1 MAENLTGGTEN
12 FLKQHPYAAAG
23 IVLGVVLV
31 VWWLVSSGSSATPVA
46 GTGSTDDTG
55 TTDAAAIQA
64 AQLTANGNLAT
75 AQLSAQALN
84 NQTAAGLQIGL
95 ASIAGQQASTVAQ
108 SVAAGQVAQFN
119 SAAEIAAS
127 NSGVAIAQAQV
138 QGDEQLSNNA
148 TLASEYASLGGLLSN
163 FFGSAGASGA
173 TAPFGTA
180 TQSSGAGQ
188 SSGAHAGGAPAHPQA
203 QPTTTYIPAV
213 VWQSINPADAN
224 YVAPPPSGVP
234 DPFNNGVQ
242 EGHYVTTPAAGGG
255 NLGGG
260 GNAPGI
266 VGSSASSFQQSSTPV
281 VNPNVAAVNS
291 GFLTGFG
298 GLLAGLGVGLQT
310 PQTQSL
316 SPTQV
321 LSLASINMAGV
332 NNVSGLPQ
340 P

>member
-163 FFGSAGASGA
+163 FFGAAGASGA

-180 TQSSGAGQ
+180 TQSSSANTNAGTTSGGA
-188 SSGAHAGGAPAHPQA
+188 SSGGHAGGAPAHPQIPA
-203 QPTTTYIPAV
+203 STTYSYLTPTGSV
-213 VWQSINPADAN
+213 FPGGQSAQNIINTVTVPSEGGTS
-224 YVAPPPSGVP
+224 PPSYSQPVS
-234 DPFNNGVQ
+234 
-242 EGHYVTTPAAGGG
+242 A
-255 NLGGG
+255 
-260 GNAPGI
+260 APGFN
-266 VGSSASSFQQSSTPV
+266 VGPSASSSQSSSSPV

-321 LSLASINMAGV
+321 LSLAQINMAGA
-332 NNVSGLPQ
+332 NNVTGLPQ